1 MNPPEL
7 LFYALLPVLLFD
19 AAMRV
24 QWFYFRKTFIA
35 IMIFA
40 FVLVVLNTLLTGLF
54 MKYVVIKL
62 AIMIGVVPLKSWQL
76 MNGFTFGAILGST
89 DPVAV
94 ISFMEENNAPPIIS
108 TIIGGE
114 SLFNDASA
122 YVSALPSNFPRCR
135 IHGSHLK

>member
-1 MNPPEL
+1 MTPRGLP
-7 LFYALLPVLLFD
+7 ALLPVLLFD

-40 FVLVVLNTLLTGLF
+40 FVLVVLNTILTGLF
-54 MKYVVIKL
+54 MQHVVINL
-62 AIMIGVVPLKSWQL
+62 AIMIGAPLKPWNL